1 MTIGGRGN
9 GPGLADLTL
18 AVRDP
23 SGAGRGGRTCLV
35 GRRTNPPLQ
44 VQRVLY
50 LDEAL
55 PDMAFVCLCNPTA
68 GVLQGDTLE
77 IRVRVKTGA
86 RAHIS
91 TQAATKV
98 FTMPEGAARLDT
110 CLDIDQGAYLEYL
123 PDPLIPFRGARLAQH
138 TSITVAP
145 GASLVYGEV
154 IASGRTARG
163 ESLAYSELQYR
174 LDVRT
179 PDGRPIVHE
188 AYRLTPATRSPRQR
202 GVLGVAELGPGTI
215 GAGRAMGTLLVVSQ
229 EVSPE
234 LLRQRVREAL
244 EQIEPGQDATA
255 GVSLLAGGQGV
266 GVKVL
271 AGETASAQAAVRQ
284 AWAAAR
290 RCILGVG
297 PPPPRK

>member
-1 MTIGGRGN
+1 MAQPGPDLAPASAGN

-18 AVRDP
+18 AVRN
-23 SGAGRGGRTCLV
+23 GRTCLV

-55 PDMAFVCLCNPTA
+55 PGMAFVCLCNPTA
-68 GVLQGDTLE
+68 GVLQGDHLE
-77 IRVRVKTGA
+77 VRVRVMKGA
-86 RAHIS
+86 RAHIT

-98 FTMPEGAARLDT
+98 FTMPEGCARLDT
-110 CLDIDQGAYLEYL
+110 CLAIDQGAYLEYL

-163 ESLAYSELQYR
+163 ESLAYTELRYW
-174 LDVRT
+174 LDLRT
-179 PDGRPIVHE
+179 SDGRPILHE
-188 AYRLTPATRSPRQR
+188 AYRLTPATRSPLRR
-202 GVLGVAELGPGTI
+202 GVLGLPDVGPDNI
-215 GAGRAMGTLLVVSQ
+215 GAGHAAGTLLVVSRA
-229 EVSPE
+229 VAPE

-244 EQIEPGQDATA
+244 EQFAPGPDAAA
-255 GVSLLAGGQGV
+255 GVSLLAGGHGV

-271 AGETASAQAAVRQ
+271 AGETASAQGALRQ

-290 RCILGVG
+290 RCILGAG